1 MPARGKNP
9 ALKQAAVIISAIH
22 MFKPHQA
29 NAFGEYTTVT
39 RRLSTNSHVA
49 ANLQKVIHV
58 TVTRRLSTNS
68 HVAANLQKIIHV
80 LVGLLVKQTRCQL
93 LLWRDALGKLNSNG
107 VRNMVSEIA
116 KK

>member
-58 TVTRRLSTNS
+58 
-68 HVAANLQKIIHV
+68 

-93 LLWRDALGKLNSNG
+93 LLWRDAFGKLNSNG